1 MAVALIAF
9 MIVQTSSLQ
18 LRLPK
23 EVLHNTPT
31 NDWVLSRL
39 CRGGRPG
46 SDVLWSDRPYYAFVS
61 GLSEPPGIAVVTGDR
76 FASGKMAEPDILAN
90 LEASH
95 PRFVLLRAV
104 PERLHSRVPRGPGQD
119 LPSCRE
125 LPVGTARGSAGEI
138 FRPLE
143 PAPAAQQA
151 RRSRLCSVGGCG
163 VDKSTSASVPAQ
175 LTAGQCLGMG
185 DLSWSRPEDTLPP
198 DLALSLR
205 LVDSSGETWFQHD
218 KWLANDWNTLK
229 DRTSLSSFVNP
240 LLPEGTPPG
249 DYTVALIVYDRAS
262 GEPLAISRDGES
274 ESDRLALGRVH
285 VSRPSA
291 MPSKRPAA
299 ADFSRRFAW
308 SSRDHFG
315 QRSQPRRHHSGL
327 FVVAGGGGI

>member
-9 MIVQTSSLQ
+9 MIVEPSSLQ

-95 PRFVLLRAV
+95 PRFVLLERFRNGYTPGFLAELDKTYQLLASYQWGP
-104 PERLHSRVPRGPGQD
+104 PEEAPARFFVARTG
-119 LPSCRE
+119 
-125 LPVGTARGSAGEI
+125 ARGAAGET
-138 FRPLE
+138 E
-143 PAPAAQQA
+143 QA
-151 RRSRLCSVGGCG
+151 VFGGWLG
-163 VDKSTSASVPAQ
+163 LAWTSGSVPAH
-175 LTAGQCLGMG
+175 LTAGQCLGIG

-218 KWLANDWNTLK
+218 EWLANDWNTLK
-229 DRTSLSSFVNP
+229 DRTSLSSFINP

-291 MPSKRPAA
+291 MPSKRPAV
-299 ADFSRRFAW
+299 ADFGGDSPGP
-308 SSRDHFG
+308 RDHFG